1 MLLEVILTTASGLA
15 SREGALVIT
24 LASVDAHMTGK
35 VTRGGEWTT
44 ACRADVLL
52 LGLFD
57 WLRFRLFLEGLE
69 GGFLAGSRV

>member
-15 SREGALVIT
+15 SWEGAFVIT
-24 LASVDAHMTGK
+24 FASVDAHMTGK

-44 ACRADVLL
+44 ACWADVLL

-69 GGFLAGSRV
+69 GGFLAGRRV